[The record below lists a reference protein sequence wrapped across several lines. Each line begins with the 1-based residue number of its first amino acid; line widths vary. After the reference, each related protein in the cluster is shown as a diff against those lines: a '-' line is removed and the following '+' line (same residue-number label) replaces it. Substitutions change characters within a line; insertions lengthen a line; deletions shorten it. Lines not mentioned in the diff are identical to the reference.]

1 MSAPHH
7 LRVDGVTYE
16 AVADLDGR
24 PLTSAPKLAEPWWYR
39 IVPSGH
45 CDIPPLTVDGYWHQ
59 WRMQRRRARWR
70 RKGIIQVA
78 T

>member
-1 MSAPHH
+1 MSALHT
-7 LRVDGVTYE
+7 LRVDGVSYE
-16 AVADLDGR
+16 AVTDLDGT
-24 PLTSAPKLAEPWWYR
+24 PLLVAPELVEPWWYKY
-39 IVPSGH
+39 VPSGH